1 MLNINHINTLL
12 PEILLI
18 INSVTINF
26 IIDLGATINVID
38 QNTFSQ
44 MQPQPQ
50 LQQTTTSI
58 HAYQSTDTILRYPIP
73 TIDDIIHDMNGWK
86 TMSLLDIR
94 KAYYQLM
101 LSKNSRY
108 ITTFSTHSG
117 IYRYKRMNM
126 GINSAAKTF
135 Q

>member
-1 MLNINHINTLL
+1 LLSQQPNLAQTDNQYLFMLNTNHINTLL

-58 HAYQSTDTILRYPIP
+58 HAYQSTDTI
-73 TIDDIIHDMNGWK
+73 K
-86 TMSLLDIR
+86 TMGSF
-94 KAYYQLM
+94 
-101 LSKNSRY
+101 
-108 ITTFSTHSG
+108 TTL
-117 IYRYKRMNM
+117 
-126 GINSAAKTF
+126 INHHNTTI
-135 Q
+135 